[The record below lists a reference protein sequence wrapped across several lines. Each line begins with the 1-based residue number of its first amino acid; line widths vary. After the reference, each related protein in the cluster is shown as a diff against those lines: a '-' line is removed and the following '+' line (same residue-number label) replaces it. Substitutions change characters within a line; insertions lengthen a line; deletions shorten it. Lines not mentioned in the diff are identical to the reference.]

1 MHLEPSFWDDGHR
14 GTFRG
19 SNLATLTAESKRV
32 HAASTCLDDAHPCMH
47 RALDPCIRKYHK
59 VGAETIQIE
68 LVRAALGAC
77 LFPQKNKDICIAG
90 AAFFMVPYQVDY
102 QVDYPNLILPLVRSR
117 ICRSLAEQAWQ
128 RCCLALTDLVVPP
141 TTLQPSTLKCPAQR
155 PENPKAYKITLWA
168 KTLKLNTLIL
178 SSPHALISAKTLNS
192 Q

>member
-1 MHLEPSFWDDGHR
+1 M
-14 GTFRG
+14 
-19 SNLATLTAESKRV
+19 
-32 HAASTCLDDAHPCMH
+32 
-47 RALDPCIRKYHK
+47 
-59 VGAETIQIE
+59 
-68 LVRAALGAC
+68 LVSA
-77 LFPQKNKDICIAG
+77 KKDICIAG